1 MDSKPLI
8 EDIVGRYVE
17 LRRVGRELWGLCP
30 FHSEKTPSFS
40 VNPEKQVF
48 YCHGCHAGGD
58 VVTFVEKFE
67 QIDFKTAAKKLGLE
81 KYQPDP
87 ERLAR
92 RNQAKD
98 IAHWARETSKQI
110 CDVLREI
117 GDQIHVCS
125 MVRKE
130 LGTELDKAT
139 IVAHGAGLV
148 RQWAILCDLHDDLN
162 NPAEVVD
169 LWLQRDDINGLV
181 ESLT

>member
-1 MDSKPLI
+1 MDSKPPI

-17 LRRVGRELWGLCP
+17 MRPVGRELWGLCP

-81 KYQPDP
+81 NFQPDP
-87 ERLAR
+87 ARLERR
-92 RNQAKD
+92 EQAKE
-98 IAHWARETSKQI
+98 IAFWARETSKQI

-117 GDQIHVCS
+117 GDEIRICS
-125 MVRKE
+125 MARKN
-130 LGTELDKAT
+130 LGTDLDKAM
-139 IVAHGAGLV
+139 IVAHEASLV
-148 RQWAILCDLHDDLN
+148 RQWAILCDLDDDLN

-169 LWLQRDDINGLV
+169 LWLQREDINGLL